1 MLPKLI
7 GMIHLAALPG
17 SPRHDGGFAE
27 LIESAVADAK
37 ALEAAGFDALMIENF
52 GDVPFYADDVPK
64 VTVAAMTQAIGRVA
78 DAVDLP
84 CGVNVLRNDAEA
96 ALSIAAVTGA
106 GFIRVNVLSGVMYTD
121 QGPIVGRAAQVARL
135 RSEIAPDVAI
145 MADVFVKHAAPPPG
159 ITVEQAAEELAG
171 RALADAV
178 IVSGT
183 STGRP
188 PSLPLLRKVA
198 GAIPDTPIYLG
209 SGVTASSVTRFL
221 SVATGVI
228 AGTAIKRRGVTTNPV
243 DPKRAKAF
251 VKAARG
257 TK

>member
-17 SPRHDGGFAE
+17 SPHFDGAFAA
-27 LIESAVADAK
+27 LIDAAVLDAKVLESAGLD
-37 ALEAAGFDALMIENF
+37 GLMIENF
-52 GDVPFYADDVPK
+52 GDVPFFPDDVPK
-64 VTVAAMTQAIGRVA
+64 VTVAAMTHAIGSIGS
-78 DAVDLP
+78 AVNLP
-84 CGVNVLRNDAEA
+84 FGVNVLRNDADA
-96 ALSIAAVTGA
+96 ALAIAAATGA
-106 GFIRVNVLSGVMYTD
+106 SFVRVNVLSGVMYTD
-121 QGPIVGRAAQVARL
+121 QGPITGRAAEVARL
-135 RSEIAPDVAI
+135 RADLAPDVAV

-159 ITVEQAAEELAG
+159 ITIEQAAEELAG

-188 PSLPLLRKVA
+188 PSIPLLRKVVA
-198 GAIPDTPIYLG
+198 AVPTTPVYLG

-221 SVATGVI
+221 NVATGVI
-228 AGTAIKRRGVTTNPV
+228 AGTSIKMRGVTTNPV

-257 TK
+257 